1 MYIGK
6 TLVKLGQTNLSAIEF
21 MQFIGTL
28 WTKARLYNFWT
39 WQIEEGM
46 EETINGVLENRFPDF
61 YGSIE
66 NDQY

>member
-6 TLVKLGQTNLSAIEF
+6 TFHKLGQTNLSAIEF
-21 MQFIGTL
+21 MQFIRTL

-39 WQIEEGM
+39 WSIEEGI

-61 YGSIE
+61 YG
-66 NDQY
+66 